1 MSYYNYSYHRNLDVN
16 RDGRV
21 DFNDGLI
28 IGQSNYSNYKQPY
41 NSYLDVNKDGIV
53 DFKDGLIIGNSS
65 NQYYGYYGNRSS
77 YYGY

>member
-28 IGQSNYSNYKQPY
+28 IGQSNYSSYQQPY
-41 NSYLDVNKDGIV
+41 NNYLDVNRDGRV
-53 DFKDGLIIGNSS
+53 DFKDGLIIGT
-65 NQYYGYYGNRSS
+65 QYRGYYGNRSG